1 MTAGPPASAAHPIG
15 AGAIGRYLRCPA
27 CFKTV
32 TGSGDACP
40 FCGAALTA
48 AAANATTSPPVTLPK
63 YDIVGGC
70 LVVVMLFLLFCVYLL
85 WLLE

>member
-1 MTAGPPASAAHPIG
+1 MTADPPASSAHPASG
-15 AGAIGRYLRCPA
+15 GAIGRYLRCPA

-32 TGSGDACP
+32 TGSGDVCP

-48 AAANATTSPPVTLPK
+48 VAVNTAPVTLPK

-70 LVVVMLFLLFCVYLL
+70 LLAVMLFLSFVVYLL